1 MEFKLLAQHK
11 ALIPIIAKWYF
22 DEWGSIVEEA
32 SVERFEQKL
41 LDYLN
46 ESGIPCVII
55 ALDGDKIAGAVQ
67 LKFHEMSIYT
77 DKEHWIGGVY
87 VDKPYRGNKLA
98 SRLVKEAE
106 QLAIKFGVKTLYLQ
120 TEHPEGGLYR
130 KLGWQPL
137 ENVNYRGVDVV
148 VMSKTVG

>member
-1 MEFKLLAQHK
+1 MEFTLLAHHK
-11 ALIPIIAKWYF
+11 ALIPTIAKWYF
-22 DEWGSIVEEA
+22 DEWGSIVAAACEE
-32 SVERFEQKL
+32 SFEQKL
-41 LDYLN
+41 QDYLN
-46 ESGIPCVII
+46 ESAIPCVIV
-55 ALDGDKIAGAVQ
+55 ALDGDTVAGAVQ

-77 DKEHWIGGVY
+77 DKAHWIGGVY

-106 QLAIKFGVKTLYLQ
+106 RLASTFGVTTLYLQ

-137 ENVNYRGVDVV
+137 EKVTYRNVNVV
-148 VMSKTVG
+148 VMSKVLV